1 MDFARSL
8 VIVRAWSLAWGNP
21 MRLLLVMRFA
31 SVLTAA
37 LILAALSVERAQAHV
52 SVRIDVS
59 AQIMTVA
66 IDGTPYATW
75 RVSTARSGYY
85 TPRGSYKPY
94 LLKRMH
100 YSRKYDNSPM
110 PHSVFFKGGYAIH
123 GTNYIKALGRPAS
136 HGCIRLAPGNAAR
149 LFALVSKFGMSK
161 TRIVIAN

>member
-1 MDFARSL
+1 
-8 VIVRAWSLAWGNP
+8 
-21 MRLLLVMRFA
+21 MRLLLVMRFVSILAA
-31 SVLTAA
+31 S
-37 LILAALSVERAQAHV
+37 LILAALTSERANAHV

-59 AQIMTVA
+59 AQIMRVD
-66 IDGTPYATW
+66 IDGVPYATW

-110 PHSVFFKGGYAIH
+110 PHSIFYKGGYAIH
-123 GTNYIKALGRPAS
+123 GTNYIKSLGRPAS

-149 LFALVSKFGMSK
+149 LFGLVSKFGMTK
-161 TRIVIAN
+161 TRIVIVN